1 MFGKNYEKISNIANF
16 EFVIWIAFQ
25 NIAKQEQVAIFSNN
39 LEIRTKFL
47 ATNSKL
53 IVKNTFCWQVLS
65 KTWKRS
71 LKFGNFLSVPG
82 IKIAKLLAIVL
93 IP

>member
-1 MFGKNYEKISNIANF
+1 MFGKNYEKISKFANF

-25 NIAKQEQVAIFSNN
+25 NIVKQLAIFSNN

>member
-25 NIAKQEQVAIFSNN
+25 NIAKQLAIFSNN

-53 IVKNTFCWQVLS
+53 IVKNTICWQVLP

-71 LKFGNFLSVPG
+71 QKFGNFLSVPG